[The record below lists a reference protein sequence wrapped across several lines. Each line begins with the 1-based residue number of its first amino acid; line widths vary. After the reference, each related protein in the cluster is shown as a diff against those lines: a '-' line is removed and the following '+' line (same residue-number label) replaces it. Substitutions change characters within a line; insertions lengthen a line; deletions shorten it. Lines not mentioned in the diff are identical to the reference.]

1 MYFNLPILVFYIT
14 GSVTRSNTDGEEVS
28 IQEKKVGVCYKAA
41 VSILL
46 PIFSDGFGISTCAN
60 VL

>member
-1 MYFNLPILVFYIT
+1 MGQLLGLIRMVRRLVF
-14 GSVTRSNTDGEEVS
+14 R
-28 IQEKKVGVCYKAA
+28 KKIGVCYKAA

-60 VL
+60 VLEKYQYHI